1 MYWWSVKPGFLS
13 RSISIEKFITIP
25 RIEYSMCRISNIEVA
40 ILGLLCE
47 LPRYGY
53 EIEKTIEERNM
64 RNWTEIG
71 FSSIYYVLKKLE
83 EKELIRSKVEVV
95 ENKPPRKVY
104 TVTDE
109 GYSVMKKNVKQ
120 LLSSFERVISAF
132 DLGLMNMSLLDKGEV
147 IECFGKYLRSI
158 DDTLVFLN
166 DSKCEME
173 GFGLPE
179 HVIALAT
186 RPLAHVH
193 TERKWVEDYTKNV
206 LEKEESI

>member
-1 MYWWSVKPGFLS
+1 
-13 RSISIEKFITIP
+13 
-25 RIEYSMCRISNIEVA
+25 MCRISNLEVA

-47 LPRYGY
+47 RPHYGY

-64 RNWTEIG
+64 RNWTDIG

-95 ENKPPRKVY
+95 ENKPSRKVY

-109 GYSVMKKNVKQ
+109 GYSVMKEKVKQ
-120 LLSSFERVISAF
+120 LLSGFERVISAF
-132 DLGLMNMSLLDKGEV
+132 DLGLMNMSLLDTGEV
-147 IECFGKYLRSI
+147 IECFEQYLRSI

-166 DSKCEME
+166 NCKHEME

-186 RPLAHVH
+186 RPLVHVR
-193 TERKWVEDYTKNV
+193 TERRWIEDYMKNV
-206 LEKEESI
+206 LEKK

>member
-1 MYWWSVKPGFLS
+1 M
-13 RSISIEKFITIP
+13 TIP

-47 LPRYGY
+47 MPRYGY

-95 ENKPPRKVY
+95 GNKPPRKVY

-109 GYSVMKKNVKQ
+109 GYSAMKENVKQ

-132 DLGLMNMSLLDKGEV
+132 DLGLMNMSLIGTGEV

-166 DSKCEME
+166 DSKREME

-193 TERKWVEDYTKNV
+193 TERIWIEDYTKNV
-206 LEKEESI
+206 LEKERSI

>member
-1 MYWWSVKPGFLS
+1 MIL
-13 RSISIEKFITIP
+13 EKYITIP
-25 RIEYSMCRISNIEVA
+25 YIEYSMDRISNLEVA
-40 ILGLLCE
+40 VLGLLCE
-47 LPRYGY
+47 RPRYGY

-64 RNWTEIG
+64 RNWTDIG

-83 EKELIRSKVEVV
+83 EKELIRSKTKVV

-109 GYSVMKKNVKQ
+109 GYSVMKEKVKQ
-120 LLSSFERVISAF
+120 LLSSFERLISAF
-132 DLGLMNMSLLDKGEV
+132 DLGLMNMSLLNTGEV
-147 IECFGKYLRSI
+147 VECFGKYLHSI
-158 DDTLVFLN
+158 DDTLVFLDN
-166 DSKCEME
+166 SKREME

-193 TERKWVEDYTKNV
+193 TEKRWIEDYMKNV
-206 LEKEESI
+206 LEKE